1 MYWARIYQNDKSR
14 IISIDFFE
22 TKPAKRR
29 NCKTSK
35 GIIESMKRQIL
46 FRGWSE
52 SLNKWVEG
60 DLVHDSFDGSSRV
73 VMLGI
78 KPIGSFPIPV
88 HPASVGQ
95 FTGLVDRHKVKIFE
109 GDIDSLGRFV
119 EFSYGSFILTD
130 KKTGQYALLG
140 DCEFIKITG
149 NTFKP

>member
-1 MYWARIYQNDKSR
+1 MYWVRIYQNDKSR

-60 DLVHDSFDGSSRV
+60 DLMRHSIYGEGIIE
-73 VMLGI
+73 LG
-78 KPIGSFPIPV
+78 KPEFNKV

>member
-1 MYWARIYQNDKSR
+1 
-14 IISIDFFE
+14 
-22 TKPAKRR
+22 
-29 NCKTSK
+29 
-35 GIIESMKRQIL
+35 MKRQIL

-52 SLNKWVEG
+52 LQEIWVEG
-60 DLVHDSFDGSSRV
+60 NFTYDAIGGSRIVKTDSSGLALTF
-73 VMLGI
+73 
-78 KPIGSFPIPV
+78 IPV
-88 HPASVGQ
+88 HPDSVGQ

-149 NTFKP
+149 NTFQPE